1 MEIKKKKILKI
12 THISLKFFKKI
23 IFRKCNCMSKIF
35 TKIDFKFYFKITIH
49 NQTYD
54 E

>member
-1 MEIKKKKILKI
+1 MKIKKKIIKNNSYLSQIFK
-12 THISLKFFKKI
+12 KKI

-49 NQTYD
+49 NQTYN

>member
-1 MEIKKKKILKI
+1 MEIKKILKKKLI
-12 THISLKFFKKI
+12 YLSNLKNI
-23 IFRKCNCMSKIF
+23 IFRKYNYMSKIF
-35 TKIDFKFYFKITIH
+35 PKIDFKFYFKITIH